1 MAKPE
6 EGERIAAIEEASTEV
21 QLAVEGP
28 CRRTKTS
35 ISHVIR

>member
-6 EGERIAAIEEASTEV
+6 ERERITAIEEASAEV

-35 ISHVIR
+35 LSHVMC